1 MRLKV
6 KYLILLA
13 NLATTTTTTALTA
26 VENKIPNVHSLV
38 KKVTITHKLVE
49 LKIKSLLIVVMI
61 NILLLKNSI
70 SSQQICY

>member
-13 NLATTTTTTALTA
+13 NLATTTTTALTA

>member
-13 NLATTTTTTALTA
+13 NLATSTTTALTA

>member
-6 KYLILLA
+6 KYLILLG
-13 NLATTTTTTALTA
+13 NSATTTTTTALTA
-26 VENKIPNVHSLV
+26 VENKIPNVHNLV
-38 KKVTITHKLVE
+38 KNVTITHKLVE

>member
-13 NLATTTTTTALTA
+13 NLATTTTTALTA
-26 VENKIPNVHSLV
+26 VENKIPNVHNLV